1 MRCARLSFLLVIAG
15 LSGCAMSYSLVN
27 TGVVAVEGLNV
38 EAGSGWNRAPGIH
51 TPSNRRDAETWTR
64 DGMLLDRLVIIPA
77 IADGEAIMV
86 SKSKSAALPVFKADM
101 LPNELEELVESSMVK
116 TFGEG
121 QSVVSTENLR
131 PNRFG
136 ERAGILF
143 DLTAT
148 VSDGPQYRGTV
159 GAFIAD
165 DKLYL
170 IYFVAAVPFYYDKH
184 IADAEAIIR
193 SATL

>member
-1 MRCARLSFLLVIAG
+1 MRRCRLLILVVAAG
-15 LSGCAMSYSLVN
+15 LSGCAMSYSLVAA
-27 TGVVAVEGLNV
+27 GVVGVEGLTV
-38 EAGSGWNRAPGIH
+38 QTGSGWNRAPGIH
-51 TPSNRRDAETWTR
+51 TPSNRRGAETWTK

-77 IADGEAIMV
+77 IGDGEAIMV
-86 SKSKSAALPVFKADM
+86 SQSKSAALPVFKADM

-116 TFGEG
+116 AFGEG
-121 QSVVSTENLR
+121 GSVVNTDSLR
-131 PNRFG
+131 PHRFG
-136 ERAGILF
+136 ENAGVMF

-159 GAFIAD
+159 GAFIAE

-170 IYFVAAVPFYYDKH
+170 IYFIAAVPYYYDKH
-184 IADAEAIIR
+184 IAEADAIIR